1 MSRLNGRV
9 LTWVYLGLWVSII
22 FVWAWSTG
30 WRNYFIREDIP
41 TLLLLILV
49 LLFIIWLDS
58 RHKML
63 FGP

>member
-1 MSRLNGRV
+1 M
-9 LTWVYLGLWVSII
+9 
-22 FVWAWSTG
+22 
-30 WRNYFIREDIP
+30 EDIP